1 MLTQWPLAGLW
12 LSGFASA
19 TVLPGNSEVALL
31 LYLKTQT
38 GPAWLP
44 VLVVAC
50 GNLLGGLTTVLLGR
64 AAPAVRPGPW
74 LQRLQR
80 FGPVVTVLTPLPLI
94 GDAIAAAAGWLRL
107 SLWQVCLWM
116 LLGRA
121 GRYVL
126 VAWLAA

>member
-1 MLTQWPLAGLW
+1 MLDQWPLFALW
-12 LSGFASA
+12 LSGFVSA
-19 TVLPGNSEVALL
+19 TVLPGNSEIALL
-31 LYLKTQT
+31 LYLKTQA
-38 GPAWLP
+38 GAPWLP
-44 VLVVAC
+44 VLVVTA

-64 AAPAVRPGPW
+64 AAPAAQPGPW

-80 FGPVVTVLTPLPLI
+80 FGPPVTLLTPLPLV

-126 VAWLAA
+126 LAWLTV